1 MNRSE
6 QDDSGSTRQDPG
18 NADAPAGQAGPPA
31 AEAGPP
37 AEEPAGQ
44 GENPP
49 RSRLLVLT
57 LGALGVVYGDI
68 GTSPLYAIRESFHPS
83 HGIGPT
89 PANVLGVLSLVFW
102 ALTLIIVVKYLTFVL
117 RADNRGEGGTLALLA
132 LYSPRPESR
141 KGWAILML
149 GLFGTSLLYGE
160 GVITPAISVMSAVE
174 GLEVATPRFSAFV
187 VPITIAILLGLFLLQ
202 KHGTARISAVFG
214 PITLAWFIS
223 LAALG
228 LHSIARDPGV
238 LVAVNPWYAVQFF
251 LDNGARAFLLLG
263 SVVLVITGAEALYA
277 DLGHFGRKPIRTG
290 WFAVVFPALLL
301 NYFGQGAYI
310 LTHQHIEHPFFDLVP
325 RWALYPMV
333 VLATLAAII
342 ASQALISGA
351 FSLTRQAIQ
360 LGYFPRL
367 VIVHTSAREEG
378 QIFIPQVNTALM
390 VSCIAIVIGFR
401 SSSALAAAYGLAVVG
416 TMSITTILFYNVA
429 RSRWNWSGA
438 RALAFA
444 AFFLVIELAFLGAN
458 LVKFLHGAYLPLI
471 IGAALFTV
479 MTTWKR
485 GRSIMSAIFERNALP
500 VHLFVDE
507 IAKNPPHRVPGNAV
521 FPTANPEGVPP
532 VLLHHLKHNKM
543 LHEKVILLSLV
554 TEEVPHISE
563 SERAEVSLLGAEL
576 YRVYARYGFM
586 ETPDVQR
593 LFLNLRRHGLHL
605 KTAETT
611 FYLGRET
618 LIVTG
623 RKGMAK
629 WRKRLFAFMQRNA
642 QPATAFFNIPPNR
655 VVELGAQLEI

>member
-1 MNRSE
+1 LSNPESNE
-6 QDDSGSTRQDPG
+6 DGSTVAAGQDDD
-18 NADAPAGQAGPPA
+18 
-31 AEAGPP
+31 P
-37 AEEPAGQ
+37 AE
-44 GENPP
+44 PP
-49 RSRLLVLT
+49 QPHRSRLLVLT

-83 HGIGPT
+83 HGIDPT
-89 PANVLGVLSLVFW
+89 RANVLGVLSLVFW
-102 ALTLIIVVKYLTFVL
+102 ALTLVIVVKYLTFVL

-132 LYSPRPESR
+132 LYSPREDSR
-141 KGWAILML
+141 RGWLILLL
-149 GLFGTSLLYGE
+149 GLFGASLLYGE

-174 GLEVATPRFSAFV
+174 GLSVATPRLSGFV

-202 KHGTARISAVFG
+202 KHGTARMGALFG
-214 PITLAWFIS
+214 PITLVWFIS
-223 LAALG
+223 LAVLG
-228 LHSIARDPGV
+228 VQSLTHDPSV
-238 LVAVNPWYAVQFF
+238 LVAVNPWYAVRFF
-251 LDNGARAFLLLG
+251 LENGSRAFLLLG

-277 DLGHFGRKPIRTG
+277 DLGHFGRRPIRTG
-290 WFAVVFPALLL
+290 WFVAVFPALLL

-333 VLATLAAII
+333 GLATLAAII

-378 QIFIPQVNTALM
+378 QIYIPQVNTALM
-390 VSCIAIVIGFR
+390 VACIAIVLGFQ

-416 TMSITTILFYNVA
+416 TMTITTILFYNVA
-429 RSRWNWSGA
+429 RARWTWSA
-438 RALAFA
+438 APATAFA
-444 AFFLVIELAFLGAN
+444 VFFLAIELAFLGAN

-471 IGAALFTV
+471 IGAVLFAV

-485 GRSIMSAIFERNALP
+485 GRSILSSIFERNALP
-500 VHLFVDE
+500 VDLFVDD
-507 IAKNPPHRVPGNAV
+507 ITQHPPHRVAGNAI
-521 FPTANPEGVPP
+521 FLTANPQGVPP
-532 VLLHHLKHNKM
+532 VLMHHLKHNKT
-543 LHEKVILLSLV
+543 LHEKVLLLSLV
-554 TEEVPHISE
+554 TEDVPHVPE
-563 SERAEVSLLGAEL
+563 AERVEVSDLGSDL

-593 LFLNLRRHGLHL
+593 LFVNMRRHGLHL

-623 RKGMAK
+623 RTGMAK